1 MVHREQA
8 LLAGLVRYVVDN
20 LYVSSGPHNQVTNLP
35 LFLRAFIDKPKREKN
50 NDNDNRKEKRREDRA
65 ELNWGENWGGIRGH
79 RAVRFI
85 SVHVAHIFWF
95 LVRFSSVGF
104 ELLDLTYVIAI
115 AEQQKQQQLTKRLQV
130 ARTF

>member
-1 MVHREQA
+1 MV
-8 LLAGLVRYVVDN
+8 GYVVDN

-35 LFLRAFIDKPKREKN
+35 LFLRAFIDKPKGGEEQRQQ
-50 NDNDNRKEKRREDRA
+50 RREERA
-65 ELNWGENWGGIRGH
+65 APSWVEGEIKEREG
-79 RAVRFI
+79 AVRFI

-104 ELLDLTYVIAI
+104 EFFLYLTYVIAI
-115 AEQQKQQQLTKRLQV
+115 AKQQQLTKRLQV

>member
-1 MVHREQA
+1 MV
-8 LLAGLVRYVVDN
+8 GYVVDN

-35 LFLRAFIDKPKREKN
+35 LFLRAFIDKPKGGEEQRQQ
-50 NDNDNRKEKRREDRA
+50 RREERA
-65 ELNWGENWGGIRGH
+65 APSWAEGEIKGREG
-79 RAVRFI
+79 AVRFI

-104 ELLDLTYVIAI
+104 EFLSLTYVIAI
-115 AEQQKQQQLTKRLQV
+115 AKQQQLTKRLQV

>member
-1 MVHREQA
+1 MV
-8 LLAGLVRYVVDN
+8 GYVVDN

-35 LFLRAFIDKPKREKN
+35 LFLRAFIDKPKGGEEQRQQ
-50 NDNDNRKEKRREDRA
+50 RREERA
-65 ELNWGENWGGIRGH
+65 APNWVELSWGGEIKAREG
-79 RAVRFI
+79 AVRFI

-104 ELLDLTYVIAI
+104 EFLYLTYVIAI
-115 AEQQKQQQLTKRLQV
+115 AKQQQLTKRLQV

>member
-1 MVHREQA
+1 MV
-8 LLAGLVRYVVDN
+8 GYVVDN

-35 LFLRAFIDKPKREKN
+35 LFLRAFIDKPKGGEEQRQQ
-50 NDNDNRKEKRREDRA
+50 RREERAAPSSA
-65 ELNWGENWGGIRGH
+65 ELSWGGEIKEMEG
-79 RAVRFI
+79 AVRFI

-104 ELLDLTYVIAI
+104 EFFLYLTYVIAI
-115 AEQQKQQQLTKRLQV
+115 AKQQQLTKRLEV

>member
-1 MVHREQA
+1 MV
-8 LLAGLVRYVVDN
+8 GYVVDN

-35 LFLRAFIDKPKREKN
+35 LFLRAFIDKPKGGEEQQRQ
-50 NDNDNRKEKRREDRA
+50 RRREERA
-65 ELNWGENWGGIRGH
+65 EPSWVGRGANQ
-79 RAVRFI
+79 REGAVRFI

-104 ELLDLTYVIAI
+104 EFLYLTYVIAI
-115 AEQQKQQQLTKRLQV
+115 AEQQQQQQLTKRLQV